1 MQACIVISAVRYM
14 QLLINE
20 DDRRNLAATIS
31 RRLFD
36 TPTIGVRNY
45 RTPASIGNRTMTIK
59 VYLSSL
65 KTSKS
70 DENS

>member
-1 MQACIVISAVRYM
+1 M

-45 RTPASIGNRTMTIK
+45 RTPASIGELRM
-59 VYLSSL
+59 SSRL
-65 KTSKS
+65 AMIIV
-70 DENS
+70 